1 MDAEVGHAVV
11 VLCTEVELGADA
23 HTGRARGC
31 VKQHGKLVCD
41 ERVGTAGSGSHVQ
54 HTLPHLVVVVGSDP
68 VAVLEQ
74 LLELCGWR
82 IQHQGGHT
90 INRSGAGR
98 QSSPAPFALAAGHHD
113 HRAAVG
119 SARMNRLPRSRALVF
134 GGRLGLLALA
144 FTLAFPAAAQAHG
157 IVGRAD
163 LPIPVWLFSWAAA
176 IVLVVSFVALSAL
189 WMTPQLQQQHRRRL
203 FRLPAAAE
211 WFASLVGIAL
221 FALVVYSGF
230 AGAQV
235 EPANFSVTF
244 IYVIFWVGLPV
255 LSVLFGDVFRAFS
268 PWRTCAR
275 AVVALVGVL
284 RGATARGAARGGAAS
299 GGGEAG
305 AREPLLR
312 YSRRLGMWP
321 AVAGLVGFGW
331 MELVYVLP
339 DRDQPSTLAA
349 LSVAYFAAMLLGMG
363 LFGVEEWNDRG
374 DGFAA
379 YFQLF
384 SRLSAL
390 TRDEEGYVC
399 LRRPL
404 SGLTDLPLRRGTVA
418 LICTI
423 IGTTTF
429 DGLSNGGLWRQ
440 NELSLQTPFS
450 DLGFH
455 QIPAIELTYS
465 AGLVLCILLIAGI
478 YRLGIVGVASVSDR
492 YSRDELTRTF
502 AHTLVPVAFAY
513 VLAHYFS
520 LLIWQGQAIGYL
532 ASDPLGN
539 GANILGTSAYQINYR
554 IISYAAIWYVQV
566 AALLAGHVGG
576 LILSHD
582 RALVLYREPEDAVR
596 SQYWML
602 AVMVAFTSFGLWLLS
617 AVGT

>member
-1 MDAEVGHAVV
+1 VI
-11 VLCTEVELGADA
+11 
-23 HTGRARGC
+23 R
-31 VKQHGKLVCD
+31 
-41 ERVGTAGSGSHVQ
+41 
-54 HTLPHLVVVVGSDP
+54 
-68 VAVLEQ
+68 
-74 LLELCGWR
+74 
-82 IQHQGGHT
+82 
-90 INRSGAGR
+90 
-98 QSSPAPFALAAGHHD
+98 
-113 HRAAVG
+113 
-119 SARMNRLPRSRALVF
+119 SARPPVLL
-134 GGRLGLLALA
+134 LGVGLGVIALA
-144 FTLAFPAAAQAHG
+144 FPEVAQAHG

-189 WMTPQLQQQHRRRL
+189 WMTPQLQEQRLRRL
-203 FRLPAAAE
+203 CKLPAVAE
-211 WFASLVGIAL
+211 WLASLVGLAL
-221 FALVVYSGF
+221 FALVLYSGF

-235 EPANFSVTF
+235 ALANFSVTF
-244 IYVIFWVGLPV
+244 IYVVFWVGLPV
-255 LSVLFGDVFRAFS
+255 LSVLFGDIFRAFS

-275 AVVALVGVL
+275 LAVALVGAV
-284 RGATARGAARGGAAS
+284 RGGAVD
-299 GGGEAG
+299 
-305 AREPLLR
+305 PPLR
-312 YSRRLGMWP
+312 YPRRLGMWP

-331 MELVYVLP
+331 LELVYVLP

-349 LSVAYFAAMLLGMG
+349 LSLAYFVVMVLGML
-363 LFGVEEWNDRG
+363 LFGVEGWSKRA
-374 DGFAA
+374 DGFGA
-379 YFQLF
+379 YFGLL

-390 TRDEEGYVC
+390 TRDEQGYVC

-440 NELSLQTPFS
+440 NELSLQSPFN

-455 QIPAIELTYS
+455 QVPAIELTYS
-465 AGLVLCILLIAGI
+465 VGLVLCILLIAGI
-478 YRLGIVGVASVSDR
+478 YRLGIIGVASINDR
-492 YSRDELTRTF
+492 YDRDELTRTF

-520 LLIWQGQAIGYL
+520 LLLWQGQAVGYL

-539 GANILGTSAYQINYR
+539 GSNLFGTSTYQINYQ

-566 AALLAGHVGG
+566 AALLSGHVGG

-582 RALVLYREPEDAVR
+582 RALVLYRDPQDAVR

>member
-1 MDAEVGHAVV
+1 VIRLARLRVPLLAVG
-11 VLCTEVELGADA
+11 LGA
-23 HTGRARGC
+23 
-31 VKQHGKLVCD
+31 
-41 ERVGTAGSGSHVQ
+41 
-54 HTLPHLVVVVGSDP
+54 
-68 VAVLEQ
+68 
-74 LLELCGWR
+74 
-82 IQHQGGHT
+82 I
-90 INRSGAGR
+90 
-98 QSSPAPFALAAGHHD
+98 
-113 HRAAVG
+113 
-119 SARMNRLPRSRALVF
+119 
-134 GGRLGLLALA
+134 ALA
-144 FTLAFPAAAQAHG
+144 FPEVAQAHG

-189 WMTPQLQQQHRRRL
+189 WMTPQLQEQRLRRL
-203 FRLPAAAE
+203 CRLPALAE
-211 WFASLVGIAL
+211 WLASLVGLAL
-221 FALVVYSGF
+221 FALVLYSGF

-235 EPANFSVTF
+235 ALANFSVTF
-244 IYVIFWVGLPV
+244 IYVVFWVGLPV
-255 LSVLFGDVFRAFS
+255 LSVLFGDIFRAFS

-275 AVVALVGVL
+275 LAVAL
-284 RGATARGAARGGAAS
+284 
-299 GGGEAG
+299 AG
-305 AREPLLR
+305 AVRGRAVNPPLR
-312 YSRRLGMWP
+312 YPRWLGMWP

-349 LSVAYFAAMLLGMG
+349 LSLAYFVVMVLGML
-363 LFGVEEWNDRG
+363 LFGVEECSERA
-374 DGFAA
+374 DGFGA
-379 YFQLF
+379 YFSLL

-390 TRDEEGYVC
+390 TRDEQGYIC

-440 NELSLQTPFS
+440 NELSLQSPFN

-455 QIPAIELTYS
+455 QVPAIELTYS
-465 AGLVLCILLIAGI
+465 VGLVLCILLIAGI
-478 YRLGIVGVASVSDR
+478 YRLGIIGVASINDR
-492 YSRDELTRTF
+492 YDRDELTRTF

-520 LLIWQGQAIGYL
+520 LLLWQGQAVGYL

-539 GANILGTSAYQINYR
+539 GSNLFGTSTYQINYQ

-566 AALLAGHVGG
+566 AALLSGHVGG

-582 RALVLYREPEDAVR
+582 RALVLYRDPQDAVR